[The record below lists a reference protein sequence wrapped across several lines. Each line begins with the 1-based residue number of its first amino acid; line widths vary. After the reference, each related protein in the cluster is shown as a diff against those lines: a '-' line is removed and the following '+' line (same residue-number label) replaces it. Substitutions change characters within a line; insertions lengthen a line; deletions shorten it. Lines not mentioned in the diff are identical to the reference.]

1 MNYFNGLGDE
11 DLKQKVATINWD
23 ERLYTPGLPP
33 KPDFDTSLAE
43 ECYNLAAKWKDSV
56 SDATA
61 RVF

>member
-43 ECYNLAAKWKDSV
+43 EGYNLAAKWKDSV